1 MHYQSKLNLI
11 DTEIAIKLIKD
22 TFETKLY
29 KKLNLLRVS
38 APLIVSETS
47 GLNDHLSGI
56 ERIVTFT
63 SKNSDEKLEIVQS
76 LAKWKRVALK
86 RYDIPYDSGIY
97 TDMNAIRCDEDLDYT
112 HSLYVDQWDWEKHIS
127 DDERNLKYLFGE
139 VSKIYEVLK
148 ETNTILKEKYPNCN
162 AYLPNEIF
170 LISSEELLK
179 LYPNLSPVERENEIT
194 KLHKAV
200 FIYQIG
206 WPLSNGVPHGSRAAD
221 YDDWLLNGDILVW
234 HEPLQKA
241 LELSSMGIRVNK
253 DSLLKQLEHKNE
265 NFKLK
270 YQYSQNIIDNI
281 LPLSIGG
288 GIGQSRLCMFLLE
301 KKHIGEVQ
309 ASYWDDEAHKLFEK
323 ENLNIL

>member
-47 GLNDHLSGI
+47 GLNDHLSGV

-86 RYDIPYDSGIY
+86 RYDILYDSGIY

-127 DDERNLKYLFGE
+127 EDERTLKYLFAE
-139 VSKIYEVLK
+139 VNKIYEVLK

-162 AYLPNEIF
+162 AYLPSKIF

-200 FIYQIG
+200 FVYQIG
-206 WPLSNGVPHGSRAAD
+206 WPLSNGLPHGSRAAD
-221 YDDWLLNGDILVW
+221 YDDWHLNGDVLVW

-253 DSLLKQLEHKNE
+253 DSLLKQLKHKNE

-270 YQYSQNIIDNI
+270 YQYSQNIVDNT